1 MSETERVEVL
11 KAIQMELF
19 ELGKEYQRVLRDFYA
34 KRKALKRKL
43 KLALAAGRKTC
54 RQCRIEM
61 DIEQFYKDKQKSD
74 GRDSYCI
81 ECRGTRN
88 KISRCLGSAER
99 KGNVIARGVAA

>member
-1 MSETERVEVL
+1 MGEAERAEAVRS
-11 KAIQMELF
+11 IQLELF
-19 ELGKEYQRVLRDFYA
+19 QLGKEYQRVLRDFYS

-43 KLALAAGRKTC
+43 RLVQATGRKRC

-99 KGNVIARGVAA
+99 KGNVLARGAVA